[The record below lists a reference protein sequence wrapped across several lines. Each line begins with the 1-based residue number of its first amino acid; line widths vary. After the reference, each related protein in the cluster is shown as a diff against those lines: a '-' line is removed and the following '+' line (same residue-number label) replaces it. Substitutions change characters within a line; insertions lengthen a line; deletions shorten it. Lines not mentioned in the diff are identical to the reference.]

1 MKEYGKKLLAGL
13 FGVVCARFS
22 WLGLY
27 PMIPAYFT
35 AVEVEGSMSNF
46 GLLCVMFGMIA
57 YMPTWDCIKYGTI
70 LLCIRIVLAISGK
83 LRAKRTHMIS
93 FVLAAGI
100 TFCISYFGGML
111 SYGQKGQLLA
121 FGFEACLMFGASYLM
136 FEVLQAFLALE
147 QPTRKKFLNDEIR
160 SRQMNTYADSFMELS
175 KAFHKRQEYE
185 PKEDMV
191 WQVTGRV
198 CADCDV
204 CYVCW
209 QQKKKTI
216 YELLKDLLG
225 STQRQ
230 EEWNEEHRLLLQEN
244 CKQFDR
250 MIAEMEVVWENAKVN
265 KAWYNR
271 LVENQEVIAGQL
283 DIMASVLRKC
293 AVEDVRLE
301 QKMGRELTAIRT
313 QAKREG
319 FLVEEVSVWED
330 SEERLHVRGMVCS
343 PNGNCL
349 YAKNFQKILEKNLKK
364 SLALHKD
371 CRSVVGKDIVEL
383 CYNEKTK
390 YHLEHSIKRLSKN
403 KEEVCGDSFSVIDT
417 NDLEKRCFCLSD
429 GMGTGIAANEESEF
443 VVEML
448 EKFLNAGFSVEQSFS
463 MMNAA
468 MVIRDNG
475 ENFSTFDVAEVD
487 LYTGECQCY
496 KAGGTTSYIRH
507 ADGKVSILS
516 SNTLPAGIL
525 INSEITKQSYLLQDG
540 DFLVMLTDGM
550 LEYIQTEEMDAEE
563 RMCQILS
570 GIKTNHPGVF
580 GQRLLEE
587 VLPESVSERRDDVTV
602 LVVAV
607 WEN

>member
-1 MKEYGKKLLAGL
+1 M
-13 FGVVCARFS
+13 
-22 WLGLY
+22 
-27 PMIPAYFT
+27 
-35 AVEVEGSMSNF
+35 
-46 GLLCVMFGMIA
+46 
-57 YMPTWDCIKYGTI
+57 
-70 LLCIRIVLAISGK
+70 
-83 LRAKRTHMIS
+83 
-93 FVLAAGI
+93 
-100 TFCISYFGGML
+100 
-111 SYGQKGQLLA
+111 
-121 FGFEACLMFGASYLM
+121 
-136 FEVLQAFLALE
+136 
-147 QPTRKKFLNDEIR
+147 
-160 SRQMNTYADSFMELS
+160 
-175 KAFHKRQEYE
+175 
-185 PKEDMV
+185 
-191 WQVTGRV
+191 
-198 CADCDV
+198 
-204 CYVCW
+204 
-209 QQKKKTI
+209 
-216 YELLKDLLG
+216 
-225 STQRQ
+225 
-230 EEWNEEHRLLLQEN
+230 
-244 CKQFDR
+244 
-250 MIAEMEVVWENAKVN
+250 
-265 KAWYNR
+265 
-271 LVENQEVIAGQL
+271 
-283 DIMASVLRKC
+283 
-293 AVEDVRLE
+293 
-301 QKMGRELTAIRT
+301 
-313 QAKREG
+313 
-319 FLVEEVSVWED
+319 
-330 SEERLHVRGMVCS
+330 
-343 PNGNCL
+343 
-349 YAKNFQKILEKNLKK
+349 
-364 SLALHKD
+364 
-371 CRSVVGKDIVEL
+371 
-383 CYNEKTK
+383 
-390 YHLEHSIKRLSKN
+390 
-403 KEEVCGDSFSVIDT
+403 IDT

-525 INSEITKQSYLLQDG
+525 INSEITKQKYLLQDG